1 MIFKSKLTAGVLL
14 VSTAL
19 STSFAQAQYGQYV
32 QGRYGRPAT
41 QGAVRPAGPAT
52 PDYFGSMWGSLSPE
66 QKFGAFVEAFWA
78 FASVS
83 AGSVN
88 CRPDEPS
95 QRACLAR
102 QGYTFQ
108 ASYPGDCKVS
118 FAEQIPMPTNVQ
130 KTWDGQVTGVYQI
143 GHALTIDLHSLNRGL
158 INNSLKLYFDE
169 STPANVRVD
178 VKLSSNPNEWQT
190 IPNPPTLKDVPPG
203 QNEKDRAR
211 AFMQLRQQ
219 WGHGVTQKY
228 GSGGSLPYFSHFFP
242 NAEVLNPPPEL
253 TDSNK
258 VFYVLSPPNRM
269 QPVGLF
275 SPDSAG
281 NADALF
287 VEALKSVIAKCPQQ

>member
-1 MIFKSKLTAGVLL
+1 MTFKSKLTVGVLL
-14 VSTAL
+14 AGTAL
-19 STSFAQAQYGQYV
+19 SASVVQAQYV
-32 QGRYGRPAT
+32 QGRRGGMPAT
-41 QGAVRPAGPAT
+41 QSMQPTGPAT

-78 FASVS
+78 FASVNE
-83 AGSVN
+83 GSVN

-108 ASYPGDCKVS
+108 TSYPGDCKVS
-118 FAEQIPMPTNVQ
+118 FADQIPMPINVQ

-169 STPANVRVD
+169 SAASNVRID

-190 IPNPPTLKDVPPG
+190 IPTPPTLKDMPPG
-203 QNEKDRAR
+203 QNEKDRTR

-219 WGHGVTQKY
+219 WGQGVTQKY

-242 NAEVLNPPPEL
+242 NAEVLNPPPDL
-253 TDSNK
+253 TDLNK
-258 VFYVLSPPNRM
+258 AFYVLSPPNRM
-269 QPVGLF
+269 QPVSMF
-275 SPDSAG
+275 SPNSAG

-287 VEALKSVIAKCPQQ
+287 VDALKSVIAKCPQQ